1 MKGIKVYDVLV
12 KSLVFGGRN
21 CDKITNSKVHD
32 EGRILATVGQFK
44 KAINTVRTL
53 DKECAKGASAAIN
66 HVAEAAKA
74 SKYASTFE
82 KVNKAAN
89 FAAKNVNPLLCVAAG
104 YRVATAK
111 DKKKAVVR
119 EAVGMSTMF
128 AVEKQMN
135 NYIKM
140 AKTTGWVSKIPN
152 KNLKMLAEAGL
163 GIAFV
168 VGSVLSS
175 TAGYKVADAAYSAFE
190 SKKTNKAEAAKA
202 DDKYVSEF
210 YLPGQGKEIMA

>member
-21 CDKITNSKVHD
+21 CDKITNSNVHD

-44 KAINTVRTL
+44 KAVNTVRTL
-53 DKECAKGASAAIN
+53 DEKCAKGASAAIN
-66 HVAEAAKA
+66 HVADAAKA

-89 FAAKNVNPLLCVAAG
+89 FAANHVNPLLCVAAG

-111 DKKKAVVR
+111 NKKKAVVR

-128 AVEKQMN
+128 AVESQMN
-135 NYIKM
+135 KYIKM
-140 AKTTGWVSKIPN
+140 AKTSGWVSKIPN
-152 KNLKMLAEAGL
+152 KNIKMLAEAGL
-163 GIAFV
+163 GLAFV
-168 VGSVLSS
+168 VGSILSS
-175 TAGYKVADAAYSAFE
+175 TAGYKAADAAYSLYE
-190 SKKTNKAEAAKA
+190 SKKANNA

>member
-32 EGRILATVGQFK
+32 EGRVLATVGQFK
-44 KAINTVRTL
+44 KAVNTVRTL
-53 DKECAKGASAAIN
+53 DEKCAKGASAAIN
-66 HVAEAAKA
+66 HVADAAKA

-89 FAAKNVNPLLCVAAG
+89 FAANHVNPLLCVAAG

-111 DKKKAVVR
+111 NKKKAVVR

-128 AVEKQMN
+128 AVESQMN
-135 NYIKM
+135 KYIKM
-140 AKTTGWVSKIPN
+140 AKTSGWVSKIPN
-152 KNLKMLAEAGL
+152 KNIRMLAEAGL

-175 TAGYKVADAAYSAFE
+175 TAGYKAADAAYSLYE
-190 SKKTNKAEAAKA
+190 SKKANKSETAKA

>member
-1 MKGIKVYDVLV
+1 MYDVLV

-21 CDKITNSKVHD
+21 FDKVTNSKVHD

-44 KAINTVRTL
+44 KAINTVQTL
-53 DKECAKGASAAIN
+53 DKNCPKGASAAIE
-66 HVAEAAKA
+66 HVAKAAKA

-119 EAVGMSTMF
+119 EAVGMGTMF
-128 AVEKQMN
+128 AVESQMN
-135 NYIKM
+135 KYINMVK
-140 AKTTGWVSKIPN
+140 KTGWVSKISNP
-152 KNLKMLAEAGL
+152 KLRMLAEAGL
-163 GIAFV
+163 GLAFV
-168 VGSVLSS
+168 AGSVLSS
-175 TAGYKVADAAYSAFE
+175 TAGYKVADKAYSMYE
-190 SKKTNKAEAAKA
+190 SKKTNKTETAKA
-202 DDKYVSEF
+202 DDKYTSEF
-210 YLPGQGKEIMA
+210 YIPGQGKEIIA

>member
-1 MKGIKVYDVLV
+1 MYDVLV

-21 CDKITNSKVHD
+21 FDKVTNAQVHD
-32 EGRILATVGQFK
+32 EGRILATAGQFK
-44 KAINTVRTL
+44 KAINTVQSL
-53 DKECAKGASAAIN
+53 DNKVAKGASAAIGQ
-66 HVAEAAKA
+66 VSKVAKA

-104 YRVATAK
+104 YRVARAK

-119 EAVGMSTMF
+119 EAVGMTTMF

-140 AKTTGWVSKIPN
+140 AKTSGWVSKIAN
-152 KNLKMLAEAGL
+152 KNLRILAEAGL
-163 GIAFV
+163 GLAFV
-168 VGSVLSS
+168 AGSILSS
-175 TAGYKVADAAYSAFE
+175 TAGYKVADKAYSIYEARKANHTE
-190 SKKTNKAEAAKA
+190 TTKT
-202 DDKYVSEF
+202 DDKYASEF
-210 YLPGQGKEIMA
+210 YIPGQGKEIIA

>member
-1 MKGIKVYDVLV
+1 MYDVLV

-21 CDKITNSKVHD
+21 FDKVTNSKVHD

-53 DKECAKGASAAIN
+53 DKNCPKGASAAIE
-66 HVAEAAKA
+66 HVAKAAKA

-119 EAVGMSTMF
+119 EAVGMGTMF
-128 AVEKQMN
+128 AVESQMN
-135 NYIKM
+135 KYINMVK
-140 AKTTGWVSKIPN
+140 KTGWVSKISNP
-152 KNLKMLAEAGL
+152 KLRMLAEAGL
-163 GIAFV
+163 GLAFV
-168 VGSVLSS
+168 AGSVLSS
-175 TAGYKVADAAYSAFE
+175 TAGYKVADKAYSMYE
-190 SKKTNKAEAAKA
+190 SKKTNKTETAKA
-202 DDKYVSEF
+202 DDKYTSEF
-210 YLPGQGKEIMA
+210 YIPGQGKEIIA

>member
-1 MKGIKVYDVLV
+1 MYDVLV

-21 CDKITNSKVHD
+21 FDKVTNSKVHD
-32 EGRILATVGQFK
+32 EGRILATAGQFK
-44 KAINTVRTL
+44 KAINTVQSL
-53 DKECAKGASAAIN
+53 DNKVAKGASAAIEQ
-66 HVAEAAKA
+66 VSKAAKA

-111 DKKKAVVR
+111 DKKKAIVR
-119 EAVGMSTMF
+119 EAVGMTTMF

-140 AKTTGWVSKIPN
+140 AKTSGWVSKIPN
-152 KNLKMLAEAGL
+152 KNLRILAEAGL
-163 GIAFV
+163 GLAFV
-168 VGSVLSS
+168 AGSILSS
-175 TAGYKVADAAYSAFE
+175 TAGYKVADKAYSIYEARKANHTE
-190 SKKTNKAEAAKA
+190 TTKT
-202 DDKYVSEF
+202 DDKYASEF
-210 YLPGQGKEIMA
+210 YIPGQGKEIIA